1 MICTLCP
8 RNCGAERT
16 GTKAGGYCAMPSLP
30 RAAKA
35 MLHLWEEPCLVGEH
49 GAGTVFFSGC
59 NLRCRFCQNGVIS
72 QGGEGIP
79 VTPERLREIYWELIR
94 QGAACVDLVTPTH
107 FTDAILESLS
117 EPLPVPVVWNSG
129 GYEKPETLRR
139 LQGKVQIYLPDLK
152 YALPGPA
159 KAYSGAEDY
168 FDWASAAILEMFRQT
183 GPYRMENGL
192 LRSGVVIRHL
202 LLPGEAENTRRCGVE
217 RTPDKAAGV
226 CAMPA
231 WPVAARA
238 MLHQWEEP
246 CLVGE
251 RGAGAVFFSGCN
263 LRCKFCQN
271 GVISQEGYGKP
282 ITPRRLREI
291 FEELVEQGA
300 ACLDLV
306 TPTHFTDAV
315 LEALGEEHWPV
326 PVVWNC
332 GGYES
337 VETLK
342 RLEGR
347 VQVYLP
353 DLKYALT
360 EPAKAYSG
368 AADYPETAKAAI
380 LEMFRQTGPYRMEN
394 GQLRSGVLIRHLVL
408 PGELENTKA
417 VIDWV
422 AETFRPGDVLFS
434 LMSQYTPQPG
444 AEGKLARRVTRAE
457 YRAAAEY
464 MANCCITDGYTQER
478 TSAREEYTP
487 DFDLSGL

>member
-1 MICTLCP
+1 MICNLCP
-8 RNCGAERT
+8 
-16 GTKAGGYCAMPSLP
+16 
-30 RAAKA
+30 
-35 MLHLWEEPCLVGEH
+35 
-49 GAGTVFFSGC
+49 
-59 NLRCRFCQNGVIS
+59 
-72 QGGEGIP
+72 
-79 VTPERLREIYWELIR
+79 
-94 QGAACVDLVTPTH
+94 
-107 FTDAILESLS
+107 
-117 EPLPVPVVWNSG
+117 
-129 GYEKPETLRR
+129 
-139 LQGKVQIYLPDLK
+139 
-152 YALPGPA
+152 
-159 KAYSGAEDY
+159 
-168 FDWASAAILEMFRQT
+168 
-183 GPYRMENGL
+183 
-192 LRSGVVIRHL
+192 
-202 LLPGEAENTRRCGVE
+202 RRCGVE

-315 LEALGEEHWPV
+315 LEALGDGPWPV

-342 RLEGR
+342 RLENR

-360 EPAKAYSG
+360 EPAKA
-368 AADYPETAKAAI
+368 
-380 LEMFRQTGPYRMEN
+380 
-394 GQLRSGVLIRHLVL
+394 
-408 PGELENTKA
+408 
-417 VIDWV
+417 
-422 AETFRPGDVLFS
+422 
-434 LMSQYTPQPG
+434 
-444 AEGKLARRVTRAE
+444 
-457 YRAAAEY
+457 
-464 MANCCITDGYTQER
+464 
-478 TSAREEYTP
+478 
-487 DFDLSGL
+487 